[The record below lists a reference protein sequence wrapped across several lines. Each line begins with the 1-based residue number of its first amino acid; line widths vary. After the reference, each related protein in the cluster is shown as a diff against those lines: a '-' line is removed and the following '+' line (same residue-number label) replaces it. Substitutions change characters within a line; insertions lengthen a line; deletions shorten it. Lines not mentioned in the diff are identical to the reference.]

1 MSFSKNKDSIF
12 MHPVSIVIPVFNR
25 ESLIVRT
32 IENLLLQT
40 YPHFEIL
47 AVDDA
52 STDNSYRILQSL
64 AEKDRRIRCF
74 QNKINGGAQV
84 ARNRGIKEARGEWIA
99 FQDSD
104 DLWVPE
110 KLERQMAELEKVGFD
125 PMTVVHSDCLVHYH
139 GKRKKVLWELPE
151 TQGLPGEQGEGAFK
165 QLLLRSTV
173 LFPAILT
180 SKKALEAIGYLDEG
194 VPSYQEWDT
203 ALRLAKCCRFIH
215 IRAPLF
221 IYNIHLGLT
230 ISKDGER
237 ADAGYRYVLDKFQG
251 EILAHGGEEARR
263 NHRFN
268 LWINALSSGLWEK
281 ADVYLEGLGLSDG
294 EVMETY
300 REKVYYFLQSK
311 LWGYAGYLLERMAQ
325 KKYLPMVGK
334 MELGVLR
341 FLVKFHINPRLF
353 LAVKRR
359 LTAPRLPE
367 GDRFN

>member
-1 MSFSKNKDSIF
+1 
-12 MHPVSIVIPVFNR
+12 MHLVSIIIPVFNR
-25 ESLIVRT
+25 ESLIERT

-40 YPHFEIL
+40 YLHFEII

-52 STDNSYRILQSL
+52 STDNTYNKLLSL

-84 ARNRGIKEARGEWIA
+84 ARNVGIKEARGEWIA

-104 DLWVPE
+104 DLWVPV
-110 KLERQMAELEKVGFD
+110 KLERQMAELEKVGFN

-139 GKRKKVLWELPE
+139 GKRKKVLWEFPE
-151 TQGLPGEQGEGAFK
+151 TQGLPGEGGEGAFK

-215 IRAPLF
+215 IREPLF
-221 IYNIHLGLT
+221 IYNIHPGLT

-237 ADAGYRYVLDKFQG
+237 ADAGYRYVLDKFRG
-251 EILAHGGEEARR
+251 EILANCGEGAWRD
-263 NHRFN
+263 HRFN

-281 ADVYLEGLGLSDG
+281 ADVYLEGLGLNNN
-294 EVMETY
+294 EVMEVY
-300 REKVYYFLQSK
+300 REKVYYFMQNR
-311 LWGYAGYLLERMAQ
+311 LWGYAGYLLRSMKE
-325 KKYLPMVGK
+325 KNYDSLVGK
-334 MELGVLR
+334 MEWGMLRVLTK
-341 FLVKFHINPRLF
+341 LHINPRLF
-353 LAVKRR
+353 LGVLRR
-359 LTAPRLPE
+359 LKTASRR
-367 GDRFN
+367 DRFH